1 MEQFDFI
8 GALGTFMFLLVYI
21 IIASSFIKS
30 NKKFHKV

>member
-21 IIASSFIKS
+21 IISANFIKR